1 MRTKQW
7 SLTMDEDESYK
18 GPSKLGM
25 IIVAVLAGAFAA
37 EIALLVY
44 IALNV

>member
-1 MRTKQW
+1 MDKDEFYEGQSRT
-7 SLTMDEDESYK
+7 
-18 GPSKLGM
+18 GM

-44 IALNV
+44 IALHV

>member
-1 MRTKQW
+1 MQIKQLL
-7 SLTMDEDESYK
+7 LTMDKDKFYE

-25 IIVAVLAGAFAA
+25 IIVAVLAGTFAA